1 MPMPSGSARRRT
13 LATVAAGGLTVLVL
27 ATAAGAGCASEKST
41 ARTPPASAPQPSQA
55 SQAGRPAQA
64 AQASQTAQA
73 AQGGIT
79 EDTVDPA
86 IWGKEFPLQYETYL
100 KTVDQVRTK
109 YGGSEALPRT
119 PDQADP
125 RSVVSQEKIEQ
136 DPRLKTIWS
145 GYAFSVDFREER
157 GHAYM
162 LDDQTFTK
170 RQAFAKQPGTCMNCH
185 ASVPV
190 LYRQLGDGDA
200 TKGFEKLNAM
210 PYAEARKHVTH
221 PVACIDC
228 HDPKDMSLRVT
239 RVAFME
245 GMKALK
251 ASQGVKDYE
260 VNRDAKPEEMRA
272 FVCGQCHDEYYFRG
286 TEKRLVFP
294 WAKGLK
300 PDAMVDYY
308 DEIGFKDW
316 VHKDTGAPVLK
327 AQHPEFEMWNQGVH
341 GRSGV
346 TCADCHMP
354 QIEYK
359 GQSISD
365 HQVNS
370 PILKLKASCLPCHQK
385 YSEAELKARVETEQ
399 DRFFGQRNKAID
411 AVVALIDDIK
421 KAKAAGKPDRDLEAA
436 RYLQRRAQFLF
447 DFVEAENSTG
457 FHAPQEALRV
467 LGEVL
472 DFARQGQIA
481 IRDPSY
487 KPTVQVVAISTAQ
500 PGPNQATGN
509 NPGSVSSQ
517 PKGQDDQRGKPQQ
530 QPGGAS
536 K

>member
-1 MPMPSGSARRRT
+1 MPTPSRSAWRS
-13 LATVAAGGLTVLVL
+13 AVAATAASGLALLVV
-27 ATAAGAGCASEKST
+27 ATAAGAGCASST
-41 ARTPPASAPQPSQA
+41 GAKAPAADAPPPAQA

-64 AQASQTAQA
+64 AQASRSAQA

-86 IWGKEFPLQYETYL
+86 VWGKEFPLEYETYL

-125 RSVVSQEKIEQ
+125 RSVVSQEKIED

-170 RQAFAKQPGTCMNCH
+170 RQAFTKQPGTCMNCH
-185 ASVPV
+185 ASIPV
-190 LYRQLGDGDA
+190 LYRQLGDGDV

-210 PYAEARKHVTH
+210 PYAEARQRVTH

-251 ASQGVKDYE
+251 ASQGVKDYD
-260 VNRDAKPEEMRA
+260 VNRDAKPAEMRA
-272 FVCGQCHDEYYFRG
+272 FVCGQCHDEYYFKG
-286 TEKRLVFP
+286 TEKRLVYP
-294 WAKGLK
+294 WAKGLNVDK
-300 PDAMVDYY
+300 MVEYY

-327 AQHPEFEMWNQGVH
+327 AQHPEFEMWNQGIH

-354 QIEYK
+354 QIDYK
-359 GQSISD
+359 GQTISD

-370 PILKLKASCLPCHQK
+370 PLLKIKASCMPCHQK
-385 YSEAELKARVETEQ
+385 QSEAELKARVEAEQ
-399 DRFFGQRNKAID
+399 DRFYGQRNKAID

-421 KAKAAGKPDRDLEAA
+421 KAKAAGKPDKDLEAA
-436 RYLQRRAQFLF
+436 RYLQRRSQFLF

-467 LGEVL
+467 LAEVM
-472 DFARQGQIA
+472 DYARQGQIA
-481 IRDPSY
+481 IRDPAY

-517 PKGQDDQRGKPQQ
+517 PKGQDDAQGKPQQ
-530 QPGGAS
+530 KPGGAS
-536 K
+536 R